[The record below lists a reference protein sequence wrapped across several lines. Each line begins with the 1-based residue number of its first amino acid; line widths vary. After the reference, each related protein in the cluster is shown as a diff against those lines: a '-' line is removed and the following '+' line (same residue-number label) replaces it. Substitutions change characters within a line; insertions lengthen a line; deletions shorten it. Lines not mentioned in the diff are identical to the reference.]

1 MGVFYCFV
9 RVNALC
15 QVLVNTQ
22 MSESNPACLQVMSF
36 SIALAWS
43 RIRDVD
49 QIAVWV
55 TKTVNPHRKIKAMVV
70 PVLEFDSLRLF
81 GCRFDNLV
89 NPLSGEV
96 ITVGDLCERLAVFA
110 EIPDFRV
117 SGSIRF
123 GTCPEG
129 APGPS
134 GHAV

>member
-1 MGVFYCFV
+1 M
-9 RVNALC
+9 
-15 QVLVNTQ
+15 NTQ

-43 RIRDVD
+43 RMRDVD
-49 QIAVWV
+49 QIAIWV
-55 TKTVNPHRKIKAMVV
+55 TKTVSPHRKIKAMVV

-81 GCRFDNLV
+81 GCRFDNLM
-89 NPLSGEV
+89 NPLSGEI

-117 SGSIRF
+117 SGGIRF
-123 GTCPEG
+123 GTWPQR

-134 GHAV
+134 RDTV